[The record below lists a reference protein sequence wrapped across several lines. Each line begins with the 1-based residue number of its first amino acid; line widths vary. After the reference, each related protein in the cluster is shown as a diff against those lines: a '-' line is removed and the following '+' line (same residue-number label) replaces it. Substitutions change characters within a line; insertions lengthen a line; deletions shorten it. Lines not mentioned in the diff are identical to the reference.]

1 MNSRINKIL
10 DYKTDGNRT
19 DFAAIMGWSR
29 QYLSKLLRGEANGIA
44 VARAL
49 LTTFPE
55 IDARWLLLGEGK
67 MIVKQK

>member
-1 MNSRINKIL
+1 MNSRINKII

-29 QYLSKLLRGEANGIA
+29 QYLSKLLRGESIGIA
-44 VARAL
+44 PVRSILA
-49 LTTFPE
+49 TFPD

-67 MIVKQK
+67 MLRNR